1 MIDDRVALGGATTT
15 RSPSHPRR
23 PAARTRMVVVAALAA
38 TTIGVV
44 LLTIVLLTS
53 AGDGPRLVV
62 RDVERDTQ
70 VYERPMEV
78 GERFVLQHTHSV
90 TERRVVE
97 TFSALDPST
106 VAVEELW
113 FDEHGANLPRGPERI
128 GDSMTTYIE
137 EADGYRVV
145 HDSYAIGS
153 LPLLVGSPGV
163 DHVLI
168 FADGERL
175 RLLDVARAGARI
187 EVSLDGQR

>member
-1 MIDDRVALGGATTT
+1 MIDDRVVTGGATTSG
-15 RSPSHPRR
+15 SPPRPGR
-23 PAARTRMVVVAALAA
+23 PAARNRMVVVALLAA
-38 TTIGVV
+38 TTIGAVV
-44 LLTIVLLTS
+44 LTLTLWLGG
-53 AGDGPRLVV
+53 GDGPRLIVH
-62 RDVERDTQ
+62 DLESDQ
-70 VYERPMEV
+70 SLYERPVEV
-78 GERFVLQHTHSV
+78 GERFDLEHVHSV
-90 TERRVVE
+90 TGRRVVE
-97 TFSALDPST
+97 TFSVLDPTT
-106 VAVEELW
+106 VAIEELW

-163 DHVLI
+163 DHVMI
-168 FADGERL
+168 FADGGQL